1 MYCEKCNKYYSKND
15 KYCNICGNELIEKEQ
30 SKEEKKG
37 NKKKSKKNTALI
49 IILIILGV
57 SLIIGST
64 VFAFTSI
71 FKYIDKLSVLDYV
84 ELGDDEI
91 PTMHLVNN
99 SITSDWYSKNVENDY
114 MKIEIEYDKN
124 LYNYDIIDE
133 YISFM
138 EDRGFTYIEKSS
150 TNWYLV
156 SESVDN
162 NKILLVNIYEDTNTD
177 GELFFTI
184 TYEKKNGKI
193 DDYVEKVNY
202 MEVGKEKYGYIS
214 IPDNWNLY
222 SEDKR
227 IVYYNGNN
235 TLVLDYRD
243 LNEEENVT
251 IESIYSSMYQDLYS
265 ENDEELKSIK
275 VKVNDYDAYQISGYS
290 DKAYYVIWLFEDEN
304 KIVHYVE
311 FDSDRK
317 NNDIFKLIETFKLEK
332 NK

>member
-1 MYCEKCNKYYSKND
+1 MYCEKCNKYYSKDD

-37 NKKKSKKNTALI
+37 KKKKSKKNTALI

-57 SLIIGST
+57 SLFIGST
-64 VFAFTSI
+64 VFAFTSV
-71 FKYIDKLSVLDYV
+71 FKYVDKLSVLDYV

-99 SITSDWYSKNVENDY
+99 SITADWYSKNIENDY
-114 MKIEIEYDKN
+114 MKVEMEYNKN

-138 EDRGFTYIEKSS
+138 EDSDFTYVEISS

-156 SESVDN
+156 SESVDD
-162 NKILLVNIYEDTNTD
+162 NKILLVNIYEDTADD
-177 GELFFTI
+177 GDLYFTV

-222 SEDKR
+222 SDDER

-235 TLVLDYRD
+235 TLVLDYCD

-251 IESIYSSMYQDLYS
+251 IESIYSNMYQDLYS
-265 ENDEELKSIK
+265 ESDEELKSIK

-290 DKAYYVIWLFEDEN
+290 DEAYYVIWLFEDEN
-304 KIVHYVE
+304 NIVHYVE

-332 NK
+332 

>member
-1 MYCEKCNKYYSKND
+1 MYCEKCNKYYSKDD
-15 KYCNICGNELIEKEQ
+15 KYCNICGNELIEKEKP
-30 SKEEKKG
+30 KEKG
-37 NKKKSKKNTALI
+37 KKKKSKKNTTLI

-57 SLIIGST
+57 TLFIGST
-64 VFAFTSI
+64 VFAFTSV
-71 FKYIDKLSVLDYV
+71 FKYVDKLSVLDYV

-99 SITSDWYSKNVENDY
+99 SITADWYSKNIENDY
-114 MKIEIEYDKN
+114 MKVEMEYNKN

-138 EDRGFTYIEKSS
+138 EESGFTYVEISS

-156 SESVDN
+156 SESVDD
-162 NKILLVNIYEDTNTD
+162 NKILLVNIYEDTADD
-177 GELFFTI
+177 GDLYFTV

-222 SEDKR
+222 SDDER

-251 IESIYSSMYQDLYS
+251 IESIYSNMYQDLYS
-265 ENDEELKSIK
+265 ESDEELKSIK

-290 DKAYYVIWLFEDEN
+290 DEAYYVIWLFEDEN
-304 KIVHYVE
+304 NIVHYVE

-332 NK
+332 

>member
-1 MYCEKCNKYYSKND
+1 MYCEKCNKYYSKDD
-15 KYCNICGNELIEKEQ
+15 KYCNICGNELIEKEKP
-30 SKEEKKG
+30 KEKG
-37 NKKKSKKNTALI
+37 KKKKSKKNTTLI

-57 SLIIGST
+57 SLFIGST
-64 VFAFTSI
+64 VFAFTSV
-71 FKYIDKLSVLDYV
+71 FKYVDKLSVLDYV

-99 SITSDWYSKNVENDY
+99 SITADWYSKNIENDY
-114 MKIEIEYDKN
+114 MKVEMEYNKN

-138 EDRGFTYIEKSS
+138 EDSDFTYVEISS

-156 SESVDN
+156 SESVDD
-162 NKILLVNIYEDTNTD
+162 NKILLVNIYEDTADD
-177 GELFFTI
+177 GDLYFTV

-222 SEDKR
+222 SDDER

-251 IESIYSSMYQDLYS
+251 IESIYSNMYQDLYS
-265 ENDEELKSIK
+265 ESDEELKSIK

-290 DKAYYVIWLFEDEN
+290 DEAYYVIWLFEDEN
-304 KIVHYVE
+304 NIVHYVE

-332 NK
+332 

>member
-1 MYCEKCNKYYSKND
+1 MYCEKCNKYYSKDD
-15 KYCNICGNELIEKEQ
+15 KYCNICGNELIEKE
-30 SKEEKKG
+30 KG
-37 NKKKSKKNTALI
+37 KKKKTKKNTTLI

-71 FKYIDKLSVLDYV
+71 FKYVDKLSVLDYV

-251 IESIYSSMYQDLYS
+251 KESIYSSMYQDLYS

>member
-1 MYCEKCNKYYSKND
+1 MYCEKCNKYYSKDD
-15 KYCNICGNELIEKEQ
+15 KYCNICGNELIEKEKP
-30 SKEEKKG
+30 KEKG
-37 NKKKSKKNTALI
+37 KKKKSKKNTTLI

-57 SLIIGST
+57 SLFIGST
-64 VFAFTSI
+64 VFAFTSV
-71 FKYIDKLSVLDYV
+71 FKYVDKLSVLDYV

-99 SITSDWYSKNVENDY
+99 SITADWYSKNIENDY
-114 MKIEIEYDKN
+114 MKVEMEYNKN

-138 EDRGFTYIEKSS
+138 EDSGFTYVEISS

-156 SESVDN
+156 SESVDD
-162 NKILLVNIYEDTNTD
+162 NKILLVNIYEDTADD
-177 GELFFTI
+177 GDLYFTV

-332 NK
+332 

>member
-15 KYCNICGNELIEKEQ
+15 KYCNICGNELIEKE
-30 SKEEKKG
+30 KG
-37 NKKKSKKNTALI
+37 KKKKTKKNTTLI

-71 FKYIDKLSVLDYV
+71 FKYVDKLSVLDYV
-84 ELGDDEI
+84 ELGDDKI

-138 EDRGFTYIEKSS
+138 EDRGFTYVEKSS

>member
-1 MYCEKCNKYYSKND
+1 MYCEKCNKYYSKDD
-15 KYCNICGNELIEKEQ
+15 KYCNICGNELIEKEKP
-30 SKEEKKG
+30 KEKG
-37 NKKKSKKNTALI
+37 KKKKSKKNTTLI

-57 SLIIGST
+57 SLFIGST
-64 VFAFTSI
+64 VFAFTSV
-71 FKYIDKLSVLDYV
+71 FKYVDKLSVLDYV

-99 SITSDWYSKNVENDY
+99 SITADWYSKNIENDY
-114 MKIEIEYDKN
+114 MKVEMEYNKN

-138 EDRGFTYIEKSS
+138 EDSDFTYVEISS

-156 SESVDN
+156 SESVDD
-162 NKILLVNIYEDTNTD
+162 NKILLVNIYEDTADD
-177 GELFFTI
+177 GDLYFTV

-222 SEDKR
+222 SDDER

-235 TLVLDYRD
+235 TLVLDYCD

-251 IESIYSSMYQDLYS
+251 IESIYSNMYQDLYS
-265 ENDEELKSIK
+265 ESDEELKSIK

-290 DKAYYVIWLFEDEN
+290 DEAYYVIWLFEDEN
-304 KIVHYVE
+304 NIVHYVE

-332 NK
+332 

>member
-1 MYCEKCNKYYSKND
+1 MYCEKCNKYYSKDD

-30 SKEEKKG
+30 PKEKG
-37 NKKKSKKNTALI
+37 KKKKSKKNTTLI

-57 SLIIGST
+57 SLFIGST

-71 FKYIDKLSVLDYV
+71 FKYVDKLSVLDYV

-91 PTMHLVNN
+91 PTMHRVNS
-99 SITSDWYSKNVENDY
+99 SITADWYSKNVENDY
-114 MKIEIEYDKN
+114 IKIEIEYNKN

-133 YISFM
+133 YISFL
-138 EDRGFTYIEKSS
+138 EDSGFTYVELST

-162 NKILLVNIYEDTNTD
+162 NKILLVRVYENTD
-177 GELFFTI
+177 EDGKLFFTV

-202 MEVGKEKYGYIS
+202 MEVGSEKYGYIS

-222 SEDKR
+222 SDDER

-235 TLVLDYRD
+235 TLVLDYQD

-251 IESIYSSMYQDLYS
+251 IESIYSNIYQNLYS
-265 ENDEELKSIK
+265 ESDEELKSIK
-275 VKVNDYDAYQISGYS
+275 VKVNDFDAYQISGYS
-290 DKAYYVIWLFEDEN
+290 DEVYYAIWLFEDEN

-332 NK
+332 

>member
-1 MYCEKCNKYYSKND
+1 MYCEKCNKYYSKDD
-15 KYCNICGNELIEKEQ
+15 KYCNICGNELIEKE
-30 SKEEKKG
+30 KG
-37 NKKKSKKNTALI
+37 KKKKTKKNTTLI

-71 FKYIDKLSVLDYV
+71 FKYVDKLSVLDYV

-99 SITSDWYSKNVENDY
+99 SITSDWYSKNVENNY

-124 LYNYDIIDE
+124 LYDYNIIDE

-138 EDRGFTYIEKSS
+138 EDRGFTYVEKSS

>member
-1 MYCEKCNKYYSKND
+1 MYCEKCNKYYSKDD
-15 KYCNICGNELIEKEQ
+15 KYCNICGNELIEKE
-30 SKEEKKG
+30 KG
-37 NKKKSKKNTALI
+37 KKKKTKKNTTLI

-57 SLIIGST
+57 TLIIGST

-71 FKYIDKLSVLDYV
+71 FKYVDKLSVLDYV

-99 SITSDWYSKNVENDY
+99 SITSDWYSKNVENNY

-124 LYNYDIIDE
+124 LYDYNIIDE

-138 EDRGFTYIEKSS
+138 EDRGFTYVEKSS

>member
-1 MYCEKCNKYYSKND
+1 MYCEKCNKYYSKDD
-15 KYCNICGNELIEKEQ
+15 KYCNICGNELIEKE
-30 SKEEKKG
+30 KG
-37 NKKKSKKNTALI
+37 KKKKTKKNTTLI

-57 SLIIGST
+57 TLIIGST

-71 FKYIDKLSVLDYV
+71 FKYVDKLSVLDYV

-138 EDRGFTYIEKSS
+138 EDRGFTYVEKSS

>member
-1 MYCEKCNKYYSKND
+1 MYCEKCNKYYSKDD
-15 KYCNICGNELIEKEQ
+15 KYCNICGNELIEKEKP
-30 SKEEKKG
+30 KEKG
-37 NKKKSKKNTALI
+37 KKKKSKKNTTLI

-57 SLIIGST
+57 SLFIGST
-64 VFAFTSI
+64 VFAFTSV
-71 FKYIDKLSVLDYV
+71 FKYVDKLSVLDYV

-99 SITSDWYSKNVENDY
+99 SITADWYSKNIENDY
-114 MKIEIEYDKN
+114 MKVEMEYNKN

-138 EDRGFTYIEKSS
+138 EDSDFTYVEISS

-156 SESVDN
+156 SESVDD
-162 NKILLVNIYEDTNTD
+162 NKILLVNIYEDTADD
-177 GELFFTI
+177 GDLYFTV

-222 SEDKR
+222 SDNER

-251 IESIYSSMYQDLYS
+251 IESIYSNMYQDLYS
-265 ENDEELKSIK
+265 ESDEELKSIK

-290 DKAYYVIWLFEDEN
+290 DEAYYVIWLFEDEN
-304 KIVHYVE
+304 NIVHYVE

-332 NK
+332 

>member
-1 MYCEKCNKYYSKND
+1 MYCEKCNKYYSKDN
-15 KYCNICGNELIEKEQ
+15 KYCNICGNELIEKE
-30 SKEEKKG
+30 KG
-37 NKKKSKKNTALI
+37 KKKKSKKNTTLI

-57 SLIIGST
+57 TLIIGST

-71 FKYIDKLSVLDYV
+71 FKYVDKLSVLDYV
-84 ELGDDEI
+84 ELGDDKI

-138 EDRGFTYIEKSS
+138 EDRGFTYVEKSS

>member
-1 MYCEKCNKYYSKND
+1 MYCEKCNKYYSKDD
-15 KYCNICGNELIEKEQ
+15 KYCNICGNELIEKEP
-30 SKEEKKG
+30 SKEKG

-57 SLIIGST
+57 SLFIGST
-64 VFAFTSI
+64 AFAFTSI
-71 FKYIDKLSVLDYV
+71 FKYVDKLSVLDYV
-84 ELGDDEI
+84 ELGDDKI

-99 SITSDWYSKNVENDY
+99 SITADWYSKNVENDY
-114 MKIEIEYDKN
+114 MKIEIEYNKN
-124 LYNYDIIDE
+124 LYNYNIIDE

-138 EDRGFTYIEKSS
+138 EDSGFTYVESSS

-156 SESVDN
+156 SESVDD
-162 NKILLVNIYEDTNTD
+162 NKVLLVNIYEDTNTD
-177 GELFFTI
+177 GELFFTV

-235 TLVLDYRD
+235 TLVLDYQD

-251 IESIYSSMYQDLYS
+251 IESIYSNIYQNLYS
-265 ENDEELKSIK
+265 ENDEKLKSIK

-290 DKAYYVIWLFEDEN
+290 DEAYYVIWLFEDEN

-311 FDSDRK
+311 FDSDKK

>member
-1 MYCEKCNKYYSKND
+1 MYCEKCNKYYSKDD

-30 SKEEKKG
+30 SKEKG
-37 NKKKSKKNTALI
+37 KKKKSKKNTTLI

-57 SLIIGST
+57 TLAIGST
-64 VFAFTSI
+64 IFAFTSI
-71 FKYIDKLSVLDYV
+71 FKFVDKLSVLDYV

-91 PTMHLVNN
+91 PTMHRVSS
-99 SITSDWYSKNVENDY
+99 SITADWYSKNIEDDY
-114 MKIEIEYDKN
+114 MKVEIEYNKN

-138 EDRGFTYIEKSS
+138 EDSGFTCVELS
-150 TNWYLV
+150 TSNWYLV
-156 SESVDN
+156 SESVDD
-162 NKILLVNIYEDTNTD
+162 NKILLVNVYEGTDTD
-177 GELFFTI
+177 GDIYFTV

-202 MEVGKEKYGYIS
+202 IEVGKEKYGYIS

-235 TLVLDYRD
+235 TLILDYRD

-265 ENDEELKSIK
+265 ESDEELKSIK
-275 VKVNDYDAYQISGYS
+275 VKVNNYDAYQISGYS
-290 DKAYYVIWLFEDEN
+290 DEAYYVIWLFKDDN
-304 KIVHYVE
+304 NIVHYVE

-317 NNDIFKLIETFKLEK
+317 NNDIFKLIETYKLK
-332 NK
+332 K

>member
-1 MYCEKCNKYYSKND
+1 MYCEKCNKYYSKDD

-30 SKEEKKG
+30 PKE
-37 NKKKSKKNTALI
+37 NRKKKKNVLI
-49 IILIILGV
+49 IALIILGV
-57 SLIIGST
+57 TLFIGST

-71 FKYIDKLSVLDYV
+71 FKYVDKLSVLDYV

-91 PTMHLVNN
+91 PTIHLVNN
-99 SITSDWYSKNVENDY
+99 SITSDWYSKNIENDY
-114 MKIEIEYDKN
+114 IKIEIEYNKN
-124 LYNYDIIDE
+124 LYDYNIIDE

-138 EDRGFTYIEKSS
+138 EDSCFTYVEKST

-162 NKILLVNIYEDTNTD
+162 NKILLVCVYENTD
-177 GELFFTI
+177 EDGKLFFTV

-202 MEVGKEKYGYIS
+202 MEVGSEKYGYIS

-222 SEDKR
+222 SDDER

-235 TLVLDYRD
+235 TLVLDYQD

-251 IESIYSSMYQDLYS
+251 IESIYSNIYQNLYS
-265 ENDEELKSIK
+265 ESDEELKSIK
-275 VKVNDYDAYQISGYS
+275 VKVNDYEAYQISGYS
-290 DKAYYVIWLFEDEN
+290 DEAYYAIWLFEDEN

-311 FDSDRK
+311 FDSDKK
-317 NNDIFKLIETFKLEK
+317 NNDIFKQIETFKLEK
-332 NK
+332 

>member
-1 MYCEKCNKYYSKND
+1 MYCEKCNKYYSKDD

-30 SKEEKKG
+30 PKEKG
-37 NKKKSKKNTALI
+37 KKKKSKKNTTLI

-57 SLIIGST
+57 SLFIGST

-71 FKYIDKLSVLDYV
+71 FKYVDKLSVLDYV

-91 PTMHLVNN
+91 PTMHRVNS
-99 SITSDWYSKNVENDY
+99 SITADWYSKNIENDY
-114 MKIEIEYDKN
+114 MKIEIEYNKN

-133 YISFM
+133 YISFL
-138 EDRGFTYIEKSS
+138 EDSGFTYVESS
-150 TNWYLV
+150 TTNWYLV

-162 NKILLVNIYEDTNTD
+162 NKILLVRVYENTDED
-177 GELFFTI
+177 GELFFTV

-202 MEVGKEKYGYIS
+202 MEVGSEKYGYIS

-222 SEDKR
+222 SDDER

-235 TLVLDYRD
+235 TLVLDYQD

-251 IESIYSSMYQDLYS
+251 IESIYSNIYQNLYS
-265 ENDEELKSIK
+265 ESDEELKSIK
-275 VKVNDYDAYQISGYS
+275 VKVNDFDAYQISGYS
-290 DKAYYVIWLFEDEN
+290 DEAYYAIWLFEDEN

-311 FDSDRK
+311 FDSDKK
-317 NNDIFKLIETFKLEK
+317 NNDIFKQIETFKLEK
-332 NK
+332 

>member
-1 MYCEKCNKYYSKND
+1 MYCEKCNKYYSKDN

-30 SKEEKKG
+30 PKEGKKEKI
-37 NKKKSKKNTALI
+37 KKPKKNTALI

-57 SLIIGST
+57 TLIIGST
-64 VFAFTSI
+64 AFAFKSMI
-71 FKYIDKLSVLDYV
+71 KYGDKLRVLDYV
-84 ELGDDEI
+84 ELGNDKI
-91 PTMHLVNN
+91 PTMHLINN
-99 SITSDWYSKNVENDY
+99 NITAAGYFGSISKVEMQYNQ
-114 MKIEIEYDKN
+114 N
-124 LYNYDIIDE
+124 LYDYNIIDE

-138 EDRGFTYIEKSS
+138 EDSGFTYVEKSS

-156 SESVDN
+156 SESVDD
-162 NKILLVNIYEDTNTD
+162 NKVLLINIYEETSDD
-177 GELFFTI
+177 GDIYFAV
-184 TYEKKNGKI
+184 TYEKKFGMI
-193 DDYVEKVNY
+193 DSYVEKVNY
-202 MEVGKEKYGYIS
+202 MQVGKEKYGYIS
-214 IPDNWNLY
+214 IPSNWNLY
-222 SEDKR
+222 SEDGR
-227 IVYYNGNN
+227 IVYYKSNN

-243 LNEEENVT
+243 LNEEEGVT

-275 VKVNDYDAYQISGYS
+275 VKVNNYDAYQISGYS
-290 DKAYYVIWLFEDEN
+290 DEAYYVIWLFEDEN

>member
-64 VFAFTSI
+64 AFAFKSMI
-71 FKYIDKLSVLDYV
+71 KYGDKLRALDYV
-84 ELGDDEI
+84 ELGDDKI

-99 SITSDWYSKNVENDY
+99 NITATGYFKNISKVEIQYNQ
-114 MKIEIEYDKN
+114 N
-124 LYNYDIIDE
+124 LYDYNIIDE

-138 EDRGFTYIEKSS
+138 EDSGFTYVEKSS

-156 SESVDN
+156 SESVDD
-162 NKILLVNIYEDTNTD
+162 NKVLLVNIYENTD
-177 GELFFTI
+177 TDGNLYFTV
-184 TYEKKNGKI
+184 TYEKKFDIFDK
-193 DDYVEKVNY
+193 YVEKVNY
-202 MEVGKEKYGYIS
+202 MQVGKEKYGYIS

-235 TLVLDYRD
+235 TLVLDYQD

-251 IESIYSSMYQDLYS
+251 IESIYSNIYQNLYS
-265 ENDEELKSIK
+265 ENDEKLKSIK

-290 DKAYYVIWLFEDEN
+290 DEAYYVIWLFEDEN

-311 FDSDRK
+311 FDSDKK

>member
-1 MYCEKCNKYYSKND
+1 MYCEKCNKYYSKDD
-15 KYCNICGNELIEKEQ
+15 KYCNICGNELIEKEKP
-30 SKEEKKG
+30 KEKG
-37 NKKKSKKNTALI
+37 KKKKSKKNTTLI

-57 SLIIGST
+57 SLFIGST
-64 VFAFTSI
+64 VFAFTSV
-71 FKYIDKLSVLDYV
+71 FKYVDKLSVLDYV

-99 SITSDWYSKNVENDY
+99 SITADWYSKNIENDY
-114 MKIEIEYDKN
+114 MKVEMEYNKN

-138 EDRGFTYIEKSS
+138 EDSDFTYVEISS

-156 SESVDN
+156 SESVDD
-162 NKILLVNIYEDTNTD
+162 NKILLVNIYEDTADD
-177 GELFFTI
+177 GDLYFTV

-222 SEDKR
+222 SDDER

-235 TLVLDYRD
+235 TLVLDYCD

-251 IESIYSSMYQDLYS
+251 IESIYSNMYQDLYS
-265 ENDEELKSIK
+265 ESDEELKSIK
-275 VKVNDYDAYQISGYS
+275 VKVNEYDAYQISGYS
-290 DKAYYVIWLFEDEN
+290 DEAYYVIWLFEDEN
-304 KIVHYVE
+304 NIVHYVE

-332 NK
+332 

>member
-1 MYCEKCNKYYSKND
+1 MYCEKCNKYYSKDD
-15 KYCNICGNELIEKEQ
+15 KYCNICGNELIEKE
-30 SKEEKKG
+30 KG
-37 NKKKSKKNTALI
+37 KKKKTKKNTTLI

-57 SLIIGST
+57 TLIIGST

-71 FKYIDKLSVLDYV
+71 FKYVDKLSVLDYV

-99 SITSDWYSKNVENDY
+99 SITADWYSKNIENDY
-114 MKIEIEYDKN
+114 MKVEMEYNKN

-138 EDRGFTYIEKSS
+138 EDSGFTYVEISS

-156 SESVDN
+156 SESVDD
-162 NKILLVNIYEDTNTD
+162 NKILLVNIYEDTADD
-177 GELFFTI
+177 GDLYFTV

-222 SEDKR
+222 SDDER

-251 IESIYSSMYQDLYS
+251 IESIYSNMYQDLYS
-265 ENDEELKSIK
+265 ESDEELKSIK

-290 DKAYYVIWLFEDEN
+290 DEAYYVIWLFEDEN
-304 KIVHYVE
+304 NIVHYVE

-332 NK
+332 

>member
-1 MYCEKCNKYYSKND
+1 MYCEKCNKYYSKDD
-15 KYCNICGNELIEKEQ
+15 KYCNICGNELIEKEP
-30 SKEEKKG
+30 SKEKG

-57 SLIIGST
+57 SLFIGST
-64 VFAFTSI
+64 AFAFTSI
-71 FKYIDKLSVLDYV
+71 FKYVDKLSVLDYV
-84 ELGDDEI
+84 ELGDDKI

-99 SITSDWYSKNVENDY
+99 SITADWYSKNVENDY
-114 MKIEIEYDKN
+114 MKIEIEYNKN
-124 LYNYDIIDE
+124 LYNYNIIDE

-138 EDRGFTYIEKSS
+138 EDSGFTYVESSS

-156 SESVDN
+156 SESVDD
-162 NKILLVNIYEDTNTD
+162 NKVLLVNIYEDTNTD
-177 GELFFTI
+177 GELFFTV

-243 LNEEENVT
+243 LNEEEGVT
-251 IESIYSSMYQDLYS
+251 IESIYSNIYQNLYS
-265 ENDEELKSIK
+265 ENDEKLKSIK

-290 DKAYYVIWLFEDEN
+290 DEAYYVIWLFEDEN

-311 FDSDRK
+311 FDSDKK

>member
-1 MYCEKCNKYYSKND
+1 MYCEKCNKYYSKDD
-15 KYCNICGNELIEKEQ
+15 KYCNICGNELIEKE
-30 SKEEKKG
+30 KG
-37 NKKKSKKNTALI
+37 KKKKTKKNTTLI

-57 SLIIGST
+57 TLIIGST

-71 FKYIDKLSVLDYV
+71 FKYVDKLSVLDYV

>member
-1 MYCEKCNKYYSKND
+1 MYCEKCNKYYSKDD

-30 SKEEKKG
+30 PKEKG
-37 NKKKSKKNTALI
+37 KKKKSKKNTTLI

-57 SLIIGST
+57 SLFIGST

-71 FKYIDKLSVLDYV
+71 FKYVDKLSVLDYV

-91 PTMHLVNN
+91 PTMHRVNS
-99 SITSDWYSKNVENDY
+99 SITADWYSKNVENDY
-114 MKIEIEYDKN
+114 IKIEIEYNKN

-133 YISFM
+133 YISFL
-138 EDRGFTYIEKSS
+138 EDSGFTYVESS
-150 TNWYLV
+150 TTNWYLV

-162 NKILLVNIYEDTNTD
+162 NKILLVRVYENTDED
-177 GELFFTI
+177 GELFFTV

-202 MEVGKEKYGYIS
+202 MEVGSEKYGYIS

-222 SEDKR
+222 SDDER

-235 TLVLDYRD
+235 TLVLDYQD

-251 IESIYSSMYQDLYS
+251 IESIYSNIYQNLYS
-265 ENDEELKSIK
+265 ESDEELKSIK
-275 VKVNDYDAYQISGYS
+275 VKVNDFDAYQISGYS
-290 DKAYYVIWLFEDEN
+290 DEAYYAIWLFEDEN

-311 FDSDRK
+311 FDSDKK
-317 NNDIFKLIETFKLEK
+317 NNDIFKQIETFKLEK
-332 NK
+332 

>member
-64 VFAFTSI
+64 AFAFKSMI
-71 FKYIDKLSVLDYV
+71 KYGDKLRALDYV
-84 ELGDDEI
+84 ELGDDKI

-99 SITSDWYSKNVENDY
+99 NITATGYFKNISKVEIQYNQ
-114 MKIEIEYDKN
+114 N
-124 LYNYDIIDE
+124 LYDYNIIDE

-138 EDRGFTYIEKSS
+138 EDSGFTYVEKSS

-156 SESVDN
+156 SESVDD
-162 NKILLVNIYEDTNTD
+162 NKVLLVNIYENTD
-177 GELFFTI
+177 TDGNLYFTV
-184 TYEKKNGKI
+184 TYEKKFDIFDK
-193 DDYVEKVNY
+193 YVEKVNY
-202 MEVGKEKYGYIS
+202 MQVGKEKYGYIS

-290 DKAYYVIWLFEDEN
+290 DEAYYVIWLFEDEN

>member
-1 MYCEKCNKYYSKND
+1 MYCEKCNKYYSKDD
-15 KYCNICGNELIEKEQ
+15 KYCNICGNELIEKEK
-30 SKEEKKG
+30 SKEKG
-37 NKKKSKKNTALI
+37 KKKKSKKNTTLI

-57 SLIIGST
+57 SLFIGST
-64 VFAFTSI
+64 VFAFTSV
-71 FKYIDKLSVLDYV
+71 FKYVDKLSVLDYV

-99 SITSDWYSKNVENDY
+99 SITADWYSKNIENDY
-114 MKIEIEYDKN
+114 MKVEMEYNKN

-138 EDRGFTYIEKSS
+138 EDSGFTYVEISS

-156 SESVDN
+156 SESVDD
-162 NKILLVNIYEDTNTD
+162 NKILLVNIYEDTADD
-177 GELFFTI
+177 GDLYFTV

-222 SEDKR
+222 SDDER

-251 IESIYSSMYQDLYS
+251 IESIYSNMYQDLYS
-265 ENDEELKSIK
+265 ESDEELKSIK

-290 DKAYYVIWLFEDEN
+290 DEAYYVIWLFEDEN
-304 KIVHYVE
+304 NIVHYVE

-332 NK
+332 

>member
-1 MYCEKCNKYYSKND
+1 MYCEKCNKYYSKDD
-15 KYCNICGNELIEKEQ
+15 KYCNICGNELIEKE
-30 SKEEKKG
+30 KG
-37 NKKKSKKNTALI
+37 KKKKTKKNTTLI

-57 SLIIGST
+57 TLIIGST

-71 FKYIDKLSVLDYV
+71 FKYVDKLSVLDYV

-124 LYNYDIIDE
+124 LYDYNIIDE

-138 EDRGFTYIEKSS
+138 EDRGFTYVEKSS

>member
-1 MYCEKCNKYYSKND
+1 MYCEKCNKYYSKDD

-30 SKEEKKG
+30 SKEKG
-37 NKKKSKKNTALI
+37 KKKKSKKNTTLI

-57 SLIIGST
+57 TLAIGST
-64 VFAFTSI
+64 IFTFTSI
-71 FKYIDKLSVLDYV
+71 FKFVDKLSVLDYV

-91 PTMHLVNN
+91 PTMHRVSS
-99 SITSDWYSKNVENDY
+99 SITADWYSKNIEDDY
-114 MKIEIEYDKN
+114 MKVEIEYNKN

-138 EDRGFTYIEKSS
+138 EDSGFTCVELS
-150 TNWYLV
+150 TSNWYLV
-156 SESVDN
+156 SESVDD
-162 NKILLVNIYEDTNTD
+162 NKILLVNVYEEKDTD
-177 GELFFTI
+177 GELFFTV

-193 DDYVEKVNY
+193 DDYVKKVNY

-235 TLVLDYRD
+235 TLILDYRD

-265 ENDEELKSIK
+265 ESDEELKSIK
-275 VKVNDYDAYQISGYS
+275 VKVNNYDAYQISGYS
-290 DKAYYVIWLFEDEN
+290 DKAYYVIWLFKDDN
-304 KIVHYVE
+304 NIVHYVE

-317 NNDIFKLIETFKLEK
+317 NNDIFKLIETYKLK
-332 NK
+332 K

>member
-1 MYCEKCNKYYSKND
+1 MYCEKCNKYYSKDD
-15 KYCNICGNELIEKEQ
+15 KYCNICGNELIEKEKP
-30 SKEEKKG
+30 KEKG
-37 NKKKSKKNTALI
+37 KKKKSKKNTTLI

-57 SLIIGST
+57 SLFIGST
-64 VFAFTSI
+64 VFAFTSV
-71 FKYIDKLSVLDYV
+71 FKYVDKLSVLDYV

-99 SITSDWYSKNVENDY
+99 SITADWYSKNIENDY
-114 MKIEIEYDKN
+114 MKVEMEYNKN

-138 EDRGFTYIEKSS
+138 EDSDFTYVEISS

-156 SESVDN
+156 SESVDD
-162 NKILLVNIYEDTNTD
+162 NKILLVNIYEDTADD
-177 GELFFTI
+177 GDLYFTV

-222 SEDKR
+222 SDDER

-235 TLVLDYRD
+235 TLVLDYCD

-251 IESIYSSMYQDLYS
+251 IESIYSNIYQNLYS
-265 ENDEELKSIK
+265 ESDEELKSIK

-290 DKAYYVIWLFEDEN
+290 DEAYYVIWLFEDEN
-304 KIVHYVE
+304 NIVHYVE

-332 NK
+332 

>member
-1 MYCEKCNKYYSKND
+1 MYCEKCNKYYSKDD

-30 SKEEKKG
+30 PKEKG
-37 NKKKSKKNTALI
+37 KKKKSKKNTTLI

-71 FKYIDKLSVLDYV
+71 FKYVDKLSVLDYV

-91 PTMHLVNN
+91 PTMHRVNS
-99 SITSDWYSKNVENDY
+99 SITADWYSKNIENDY
-114 MKIEIEYDKN
+114 MKIEIEYNKN

-133 YISFM
+133 YISFL
-138 EDRGFTYIEKSS
+138 EDSGFTYVESS
-150 TNWYLV
+150 TTNWYLV

-162 NKILLVNIYEDTNTD
+162 NKILLVRVYENTDED
-177 GELFFTI
+177 GELFFTV

-202 MEVGKEKYGYIS
+202 MEVGSEKYGYIS

-222 SEDKR
+222 SNDER

-235 TLVLDYRD
+235 TLVLDYQD

-251 IESIYSSMYQDLYS
+251 IESIYSNIYQNLYS
-265 ENDEELKSIK
+265 ESDEELKSIK

-290 DKAYYVIWLFEDEN
+290 DEAYYAIWLFEDEN

>member
-1 MYCEKCNKYYSKND
+1 MYCEKCNKYYSKDD

-30 SKEEKKG
+30 PKEKG
-37 NKKKSKKNTALI
+37 KKKKSKKNTTLI

-57 SLIIGST
+57 SLFIGST

-71 FKYIDKLSVLDYV
+71 FKYVDKLSVLDYV

-91 PTMHLVNN
+91 PTMHRVNS
-99 SITSDWYSKNVENDY
+99 SITADWYSKNIENDY
-114 MKIEIEYDKN
+114 MKIEIEYNKN

-133 YISFM
+133 YISFL
-138 EDRGFTYIEKSS
+138 EDSGFTCVELST

-162 NKILLVNIYEDTNTD
+162 NKILLVRVYENTD
-177 GELFFTI
+177 EDGKLFFTV

-202 MEVGKEKYGYIS
+202 MEVGSEKYGYIS

-222 SEDKR
+222 SDDER

-235 TLVLDYRD
+235 TLVLDYQD

-251 IESIYSSMYQDLYS
+251 IESIYSNIYQNLYS
-265 ENDEELKSIK
+265 ESDEELKSIK
-275 VKVNDYDAYQISGYS
+275 VKVNDYDAYQNQIQHN
-290 DKAYYVIWLFEDEN
+290 E
-304 KIVHYVE
+304 
-311 FDSDRK
+311 
-317 NNDIFKLIETFKLEK
+317 IFCFHIIILSFIIK
-332 NK
+332 NKRQ

>member
-64 VFAFTSI
+64 AFAFKSMI
-71 FKYIDKLSVLDYV
+71 KYGDKLRALDYV
-84 ELGDDEI
+84 ELGDDKI

-99 SITSDWYSKNVENDY
+99 NITAAGYFKNISKVEIQYNQ
-114 MKIEIEYDKN
+114 N
-124 LYNYDIIDE
+124 LYDYNIIDE

-138 EDRGFTYIEKSS
+138 EDSGFTYVEKSS

-156 SESVDN
+156 SESVDD
-162 NKILLVNIYEDTNTD
+162 NKVLLVNIYENTD
-177 GELFFTI
+177 TDGNLYFTV
-184 TYEKKNGKI
+184 TYEKKFDIFDK
-193 DDYVEKVNY
+193 YVEKVNY
-202 MEVGKEKYGYIS
+202 MQVGKEKYGYIS

-235 TLVLDYRD
+235 TLVLDYQD

-251 IESIYSSMYQDLYS
+251 IESIYSNIYQNLYS

-290 DKAYYVIWLFEDEN
+290 DEAYYVIWLFEDEN

>member
-1 MYCEKCNKYYSKND
+1 MYCEKCNKYYSKDD
-15 KYCNICGNELIEKEQ
+15 KYCNICGNELIEKE
-30 SKEEKKG
+30 KG
-37 NKKKSKKNTALI
+37 KKKKTKKNTTLI

-57 SLIIGST
+57 TLIIGST